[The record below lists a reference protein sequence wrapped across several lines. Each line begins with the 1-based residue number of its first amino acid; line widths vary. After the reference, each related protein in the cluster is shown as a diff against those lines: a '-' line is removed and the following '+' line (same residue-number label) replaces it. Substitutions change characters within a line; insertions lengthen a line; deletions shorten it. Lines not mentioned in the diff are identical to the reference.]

1 MEDNATIYRPQ
12 FIRLTS
18 EPCFFFCPPTQGE
31 EVRQHLTLRRDGSV
45 TLSRFVIEE
54 AKPYKL
60 MERRRIRVPEET
72 AASIIDDLAVAV
84 SRGVELLRATDVG
97 SWCLTFEVEN
107 GGKRKVSGCLVPD
120 DGYFSQES
128 EILRSQLG
136 IPQLFAFDGLS
147 HKDIV

>member
-31 EVRQHLTLRRDGSV
+31 EVKQHLTLRRDGAG
-45 TLSRFVIEE
+45 TLSRFVTEK

-60 MERRRIRVPEET
+60 MERRRITVPDET
-72 AASIIDDLAVAV
+72 AASIIDDLAVAF
-84 SRGVELLRATDVG
+84 SRGVEILRATDVG
-97 SWCLTFEVEN
+97 TWYLTFEDGN
-107 GGKRKVSGCLVPD
+107 GGNRKFSGCLVPD
-120 DGYFSQES
+120 DGYFSQRS

-136 IPQLFAFDGLS
+136 IPQLFAFDGLAQN
-147 HKDIV
+147 DIV